1 VYRKPTKPNRQR
13 RRVRSYVEQELAGY
27 VIGNPIFRR
36 PVRVRKDKIILAV
49 SATVEH
55 NGMTYMLENDRFW
68 LGNRRVDSP
77 AIEKRLRRELRRVK
91 P

>member
-1 VYRKPTKPNRQR
+1 MQ
-13 RRVRSYVEQELAGY
+13 
-27 VIGNPIFRR
+27 
-36 PVRVRKDKIILAV
+36 
-49 SATVEH
+49 H
-55 NGMTYMLENDRFW
+55 NGMTYMLENYRWW